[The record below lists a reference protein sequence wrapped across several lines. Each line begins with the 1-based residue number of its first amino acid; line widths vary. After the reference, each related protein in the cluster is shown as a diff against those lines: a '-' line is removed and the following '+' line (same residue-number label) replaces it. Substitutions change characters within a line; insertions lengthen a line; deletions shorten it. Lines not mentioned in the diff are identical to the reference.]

1 MEHGKGLVCSFPQC
15 RNTGIKF
22 RYCKFCDDAIARRN
36 FKRHQH
42 SNKDTQENKTGRPRK
57 SHPQPAGDENS
68 KEVGHESEKDT
79 SSSSSESSG
88 SQADVSDEL
97 DAEDSVRQQISS
109 ANTSVPKSDEVPDAS
124 LDSDNSQSG
133 EESGRAPPL
142 PEQHSDS
149 VVAESR
155 RSSRAAH
162 DLQAEYRQPSTKRR
176 DLWAALLMQR
186 PTDDGRAMHRW
197 LDKIQSV
204 SNLNIPD
211 EALGLSEASS
221 SD

>member
-1 MEHGKGLVCSFPQC
+1 MEDGKGLVCSFPQC

-42 SNKDTQENKTGRPRK
+42 SDKDTQENKTGRPRK
-57 SHPQPAGDENS
+57 SNPQPGDEENS
-68 KEVGHESEKDT
+68 KEVEHEVEKNV

-97 DAEDSVRQQISS
+97 DAEDSGRRLISS
-109 ANTSVPKSDEVPDAS
+109 ADASVPKSDEDPDAS
-124 LDSDNSQSG
+124 LDSENSQSG
-133 EESGRAPPL
+133 EEAVRAPLL
-142 PEQHSDS
+142 PEQHSDR
-149 VVAESR
+149 VVVESR

-162 DLQAEYRQPSTKRR
+162 EIQGEHRQPSTKRR